1 MQNYKITKFFTF
13 FLILLF
19 VILNGCATKTYKE
32 SENKKYKHDTPLIK
46 KDWKKIGAE
55 EVNKTV
61 EMGPQPVLAI
71 SKEQIKEK
79 K

>member
-19 VILNGCATKTYKE
+19 VILNGCAMKTYKE

-46 KDWKKIGAE
+46 KDWKKIGAD

-61 EMGPQPVLAI
+61 EMGPQPVFGDVT
-71 SKEQIKEK
+71 
-79 K
+79 